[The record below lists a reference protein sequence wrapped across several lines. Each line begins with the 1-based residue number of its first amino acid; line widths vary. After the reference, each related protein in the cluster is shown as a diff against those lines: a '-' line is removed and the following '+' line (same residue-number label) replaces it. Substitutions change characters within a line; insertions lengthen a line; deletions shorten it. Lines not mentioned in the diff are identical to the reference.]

1 MGFPEGFNPMPLSRR
16 TLLAAPVAF
25 LTAPARAGDFPA
37 LAGYE
42 QQSGG
47 RIGVYAENLK
57 SGKKIAWRA
66 DERFVMCSTFKAS
79 LTALTLSRV
88 DRGKEDL
95 GRSISYGLSDLQDFY
110 APVARQNL
118 AKGHM
123 SVAEMCEAIVELSDN
138 ACANLLLAAS
148 GGPVA
153 LTDFWRSTGDAVSRL
168 DHNEP
173 VLNRSKPGDPNDT
186 TTPMA
191 MAGNLRR
198 FLLGNVL
205 SAGSRERLLNWMI
218 ACKTGANRL
227 RGGLPAAWQIADK
240 TGNNG
245 SDAAGDI
252 AMVWP
257 APDMP
262 VVICVYTQGGTP
274 SDTLLQSVFADI
286 GRGGAQRLA

>member
-1 MGFPEGFNPMPLSRR
+1 
-16 TLLAAPVAF
+16 
-25 LTAPARAGDFPA
+25 
-37 LAGYE
+37 
-42 QQSGG
+42 
-47 RIGVYAENLK
+47 
-57 SGKKIAWRA
+57 
-66 DERFVMCSTFKAS
+66 MCSTFKAS

-95 GRSISYGLSDLQDFY
+95 GRSISYGPADLQDFY
-110 APVARQNL
+110 APVAKQNL

-123 SVAEMCEAIVELSDN
+123 SVAEMCEAAVEYSDN
-138 ACANLLLAAS
+138 ACANLLLAAA
-148 GGPVA
+148 GGPA
-153 LTDFWRSTGDAVSRL
+153 ELTGFWRAHGDAVSRL
-168 DHNEP
+168 NHNEP

-198 FLLGNVL
+198 FLLGDVL
-205 SAGSRERLLNWMI
+205 SAGSRKRLLDWMI

-257 APDMP
+257 EPKTP
-262 VVICVYTQGGTP
+262 IVICVYTQGGTP
-274 SDTLLQSVFADI
+274 SAAQLETVFGNI
-286 GRGGAQRLA
+286 GRAVTQALV

>member
-1 MGFPEGFNPMPLSRR
+1 M
-16 TLLAAPVAF
+16 AF
-25 LTAPARAGDFPA
+25 LAVPARAQDLRI

-42 QQSGG
+42 QQTRGK
-47 RIGVYAENLK
+47 IGVYAENLK
-57 SGKKIAWRA
+57 SGKKIVWRA
-66 DERFVMCSTFKAS
+66 GERFVMCSTFKAS

-88 DRGKEDL
+88 DRGKENL
-95 GRSISYGLSDLQDFY
+95 GRSIAYTAADLQDFY
-110 APVARQNL
+110 APVAKQNL

-123 SVAEMCEAIVELSDN
+123 SVAEMCEAAVEYSDN
-138 ACANLLLAAS
+138 ACANLLLASA
-148 GGPVA
+148 GGPAA
-153 LTDFWRSTGDAVSRL
+153 LTDFWRSTGDSISRL

-173 VLNRSKPGDPNDT
+173 VLNRSKPGDPHDT
-186 TTPMA
+186 STPMA
-191 MAGNLRR
+191 MGGNLRR

-205 SAGSRERLLNWMI
+205 SAQSRERLLNWMI

-262 VVICVYTQGGTP
+262 IVICVYTQGGTP
-274 SDTLLQSVFADI
+274 SAVQLEVVFGDI
-286 GRGGAQRLA
+286 GRAIAQRLT

>member
-1 MGFPEGFNPMPLSRR
+1 MTLSRR
-16 TLLAAPVAF
+16 SLLGASAAF
-25 LTAPARAGDFPA
+25 LAAPARAEDLPV

-47 RIGVYAENLK
+47 KIGVYAENLK
-57 SGKKIAWRA
+57 SGKKLAWRA

-79 LTALTLSRV
+79 LTALTLWRV
-88 DRGKEDL
+88 DRGKENLD
-95 GRSISYGLSDLQDFY
+95 RSIAYTAADLQDFY
-110 APVARQNL
+110 APVAKQNL

-123 SVAEMCEAIVELSDN
+123 TVAEMCEGAVEYSDN
-138 ACANLLLAAS
+138 LCANMLLASA
-148 GGPVA
+148 GGPAV
-153 LTDFWRSTGDAVSRL
+153 LTEFWHSTGDSVSRL

-173 VLNRSKPGDPNDT
+173 VLNRSKPGDPHDT

-198 FLLGNVL
+198 FLLGDVL
-205 SAGSRERLLNWMI
+205 SVGSRKRLLDLMI

-245 SDAAGDI
+245 ADASGDI
-252 AMVWP
+252 ALVWP
-257 APDMP
+257 TPDMP
-262 VVICVYTQGGTP
+262 IVICVYTQGGTP
-274 SDTLLQSVFADI
+274 SDTLLQNTFADI
-286 GRGGAQRLA
+286 GRGVAQRLA

>member
-1 MGFPEGFNPMPLSRR
+1 MSLSRR
-16 TLLAAPVAF
+16 FLLGASAAFFA
-25 LTAPARAGDFPA
+25 APARAEDLPV

-47 RIGVYAENLK
+47 KIGFYAENLK
-57 SGKKIAWRA
+57 SGKKLAWRA
-66 DERFVMCSTFKAS
+66 EERFVMCSTFKAS
-79 LTALTLSRV
+79 LTALTFSRV
-88 DRGKEDL
+88 DRGKENLD
-95 GRSISYGLSDLQDFY
+95 RSITYTAADLQDFY
-110 APVARQNL
+110 APVAKQNL
-118 AKGHM
+118 AKGNM
-123 SVAEMCEAIVELSDN
+123 TVAEMCEGAVEYSDN
-138 ACANLLLAAS
+138 LCANMLLAAA
-148 GGPVA
+148 GGPA
-153 LTDFWRSTGDAVSRL
+153 SLTDFWHSTGDGVSRL

-173 VLNRSKPGDPNDT
+173 VLNRSKPGDPHDT

-198 FLLGNVL
+198 FLLGNLL
-205 SAGSRERLLNWMI
+205 SAGSRKHLLDLMI

-245 SDAAGDI
+245 ADASGDI

-274 SDTLLQSVFADI
+274 SDTLLQNTFAEI
-286 GRGGAQRLA
+286 GRGVAQRLA